1 MKKVITEKDIEAAAT
16 DGRLVVTRD
25 IILTP
30 DARAYAQRRGI
41 EVVYGNDKVHNSQ
54 PVSTDEL
61 ARLIEDV
68 VVQEM
73 SRRQSEPP
81 PAPEP
86 SETRRS
92 LGEGGPEPTIR
103 ESAARDPSVDAGV
116 DAVALANV
124 LDAHGRDEG
133 VGPRAIVTVVG
144 ADRSGILA
152 RFSAVAAE
160 CGGNLEDVS
169 QVIIDKYFS
178 MIFIVNLAGLDEKG
192 ITFRVFKEKLQD
204 EAARLGGVQ
213 VLIMHEDIFKAMHEV

>member
-16 DGRLVVTRD
+16 DGRIVVTRD
-25 IILTP
+25 LILTP

-41 EVVYGNDKVHNSQ
+41 EVVYGNDGVHNSQ
-54 PVSTDEL
+54 PVSADEL

-68 VVQEM
+68 VVQEI
-73 SRRQSEPP
+73 SRQQAA

-86 SETRRS
+86 EP
-92 LGEGGPEPTIR
+92 LPEPTIR

-124 LDAHGRDEG
+124 LDAHGKDEG
-133 VGPRAIVTVVG
+133 VGPRAIITVVG

-152 RFSAVAAE
+152 RFSAAVAE

-169 QVIIDKYFS
+169 QVIIDRYFS
-178 MIFIVNLAGLDEKG
+178 MIFIVNLEGLEEKG

>member
-1 MKKVITEKDIEAAAT
+1 MKKVITEREIEAAAA
-16 DGRLVVTRD
+16 DGKIVVTRD

-30 DARAYAQRRGI
+30 DARAYAQRQGI
-41 EVVYGNDKVHNSQ
+41 EVVYGSDDVHASK
-54 PVSTDEL
+54 PVSSDEL
-61 ARLIEDV
+61 AQLIEDV

-73 SRRQSEPP
+73 SKKQAALP

-86 SETRRS
+86 
-92 LGEGGPEPTIR
+92 LPEPTIR
-103 ESAARDPSVDAGV
+103 DSAARDPSVDSGV

-124 LDAHGRDEG
+124 LDVHGRDEG
-133 VGPRAIVTVVG
+133 EGPRAIVTVVG
-144 ADRSGILA
+144 ADRSGIVA
-152 RFSAVAAE
+152 RFSAAVAK

-178 MIFIVNLAGLDEKG
+178 MIFIVNLSGLDEKG
-192 ITFRVFKEKLQD
+192 ITFRVFREKLQD